1 MVKLSIFKVSFS
13 NLPVL
18 LNIII
23 LVFFSLIVSPHLSEL
38 NIFSREVTHL
48 ERHFML
54 EFESNIL
61 SHLLILLG
69 KVE

>member
-23 LVFFSLIVSPHLSEL
+23 LVFFSMIVSPTCL
-38 NIFSREVTHL
+38 NISLIYVNYKLVLVQFQIRFINHL
-48 ERHFML
+48 HT
-54 EFESNIL
+54 
-61 SHLLILLG
+61 
-69 KVE
+69 